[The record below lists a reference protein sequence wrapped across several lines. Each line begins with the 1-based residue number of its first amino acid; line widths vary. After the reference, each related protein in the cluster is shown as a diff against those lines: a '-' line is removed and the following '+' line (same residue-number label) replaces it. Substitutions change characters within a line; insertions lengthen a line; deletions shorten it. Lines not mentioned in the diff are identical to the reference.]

1 MEPWEAPVRLLPL
14 PLPPVHGEVFG
25 WYLHRLAAANQVTAG
40 QLAKTLTPFKNAQV
54 GKRTDTL
61 WRWTPMVL
69 PRLAILTGLTPETLR
84 MLLPAI
90 ARVEARTAGDVV
102 HYRRRLYV
110 ACSHCMHHRG
120 ITRPVLAHRP
130 ADLQLCRRHGIWVD
144 GNRHYRVGHLPELV
158 TAEHR
163 HRRIARRFPDTL
175 EAATKEA
182 QHLVR
187 SWLLNKNQPHLLS
200 RWNDRLAQLP
210 PKEAIYGNIIRRR
223 VDEREYIATYP
234 EFVTL
239 LGMLADPAWRA
250 LREPGRWTSL
260 SQHRRT
266 IDSVY
271 TEAEHRLNVPTLRE
285 KLRSHAFSNDPLFRW
300 TDSLGRSLML
310 VTTPDDYDALR
321 DESHQN

>member
-69 PRLAILTGLTPETLR
+69 PRLAALTGLTPETLR

-102 HYRRRLYV
+102 RYRRRLYV
-110 ACSHCMHHRG
+110 ACSHCMHRRG

-158 TAEHR
+158 SAEHR

-182 QHLVR
+182 QHLVC
-187 SWLLNKNQPHLLS
+187 SWLHNKNQPHLLS

-223 VDEREYIATYP
+223 VDERDYIATYP

-239 LGMLADPAWRA
+239 LGMLADPAWRT
-250 LREPGRWTSL
+250 LRAPRRWANL

-266 IDSVY
+266 INAVY
-271 TEAEHRLNVPTLRE
+271 AEAEHRLNVPTLRE
-285 KLRSHAFSNDPLFRW
+285 KLHSHTFSNDALFRW
-300 TDSLGRSLML
+300 TDPLGRSLML
-310 VTTPDDYDALR
+310 VMTPDDHDALR
-321 DESHQN
+321 DELQQK

>member
-1 MEPWEAPVRLLPL
+1 VEPWETPVRLLPL

-54 GKRTDTL
+54 GMRTDTL

-69 PRLAILTGLTPETLR
+69 PRLALLTGLTPEILR
-84 MLLPAI
+84 ILLPAI
-90 ARVEARTAGDVV
+90 ARVEARTTGEVV
-102 HYRRRLYV
+102 RYRRRLYI
-110 ACSHCMHHRG
+110 ACSHCMHRRG

-144 GNRHYRVGHLPELV
+144 GNRHYRIGHLPELV

-175 EAATKEA
+175 GAATKEA

-187 SWLLNKNQPHLLS
+187 SWLLNKKQPHLLS
-200 RWNDRLAQLP
+200 RWNNRLAQLP

-239 LGMLADPAWRA
+239 LGILADPAWRA
-250 LREPGRWTSL
+250 LREPGRRTSL
-260 SQHRRT
+260 SQHRHT
-266 IDSVY
+266 IDAVY
-271 TEAEHRLNVPTLRE
+271 AEAENRLNVPTLRE

-300 TDSLGRSLML
+300 TDPLGRSLML
-310 VTTPDDYDALR
+310 VTTPDTYGALR
-321 DESHQN
+321 EESHQN

>member
-1 MEPWEAPVRLLPL
+1 MD
-14 PLPPVHGEVFG
+14 
-25 WYLHRLAAANQVTAG
+25 
-40 QLAKTLTPFKNAQV
+40 
-54 GKRTDTL
+54 GK
-61 WRWTPMVL
+61 
-69 PRLAILTGLTPETLR
+69 
-84 MLLPAI
+84 
-90 ARVEARTAGDVV
+90 
-102 HYRRRLYV
+102 
-110 ACSHCMHHRG
+110 
-120 ITRPVLAHRP
+120 
-130 ADLQLCRRHGIWVD
+130 
-144 GNRHYRVGHLPELV
+144 RHYRVGHLPELV

-239 LGMLADPAWRA
+239 LGMVADPAWRA
-250 LREPGRWTSL
+250 IRAPRRWANL

-266 IDSVY
+266 INAVY
-271 TEAEHRLNVPTLRE
+271 TEAEQRLNVPTLRE
-285 KLRSHAFSNDPLFRW
+285 KLRSHAFSNDALFRW

-310 VTTPDDYDALR
+310 VTTPDDYDALQ
-321 DESHQN
+321 DESHEN